1 MNKLVSLFFL
11 VSVTLGLTS
20 LPSTVTAQAQ
30 KITLNVRHVKLVTV
44 LEEIQKQSGINF
56 IYNEKIISEVND
68 ITLDVKDAPIDTVMT
83 RVLKGTNLQY
93 EIHEKIIVITEK
105 TVQKQVSRK
114 ISENRYPCGCD
125 CANQGYYSGECHGY

>member
-93 EIHEKIIVITEK
+93 EIHE
-105 TVQKQVSRK
+105 
-114 ISENRYPCGCD
+114 
-125 CANQGYYSGECHGY
+125 

>member
-20 LPSTVTAQAQ
+20 LPFTVTAQTQ

-56 IYNEKIISEVND
+56 IYNEKIVKDVND
-68 ITLDVKDAPIDTVMT
+68 ITLDVKDSPIDTVM
-83 RVLKGTNLQY
+83 KH
-93 EIHEKIIVITEK
+93 I
-105 TVQKQVSRK
+105 
-114 ISENRYPCGCD
+114 
-125 CANQGYYSGECHGY
+125 

>member
-20 LPSTVTAQAQ
+20 LPSTVTAQTQ

-56 IYNEKIISEVND
+56 IYNEKIVNDVND
-68 ITLDVKDAPIDTVMT
+68 ITLDVKEAPIDTVMK
-83 RVLKGTNLQY
+83 RILQGTNLQY

-105 TVQKQVSRK
+105 TTQKQAPRRSAESSATRK
-114 ISENRYPCGCD
+114 GKLYRE
-125 CANQGYYSGECHGY
+125 